1 MTFEWDEK
9 KNQENILKHDVSFE
23 EAQMAFL
30 DKNLVLKED
39 KEHSTDAERRFYCIG
54 NVDDRI
60 ITVRFTIRNQNI
72 RIYGAGYWRK
82 EKKIYEQKN
91 NLH

>member
-9 KNQENILKHDVSFE
+9 KNQENMLKHGVSFE
-23 EAQMAFL
+23 EAQEAFL
-30 DKNLVLKED
+30 DKDLVLKED
-39 KEHSTDAERRFYCIG
+39 KAHSTDVERRFYCIG
-54 NVDDRI
+54 NNGNGI
-60 ITVRFTIRNQNI
+60 ITVRFTIRNYNI

-82 EKKIYEQKN
+82 EKKVYEKEN